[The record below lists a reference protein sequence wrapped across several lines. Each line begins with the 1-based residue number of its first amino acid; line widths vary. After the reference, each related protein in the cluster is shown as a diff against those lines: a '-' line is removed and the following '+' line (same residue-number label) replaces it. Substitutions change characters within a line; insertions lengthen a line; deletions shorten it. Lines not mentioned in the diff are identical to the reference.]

1 MIDDNSFTSRL
12 ACFHNSGLIAMWQP
26 VWMPVMAGDLFPFS
40 SMLARQGCVG
50 KKKAERW
57 RGGLI
62 GNCGVDQSVLIVL
75 IILVLTLSHSISS
88 DDVGAILTVEHVV
101 STKTT
106 LILH

>member
-1 MIDDNSFTSRL
+1 M
-12 ACFHNSGLIAMWQP
+12 
-26 VWMPVMAGDLFPFS
+26 
-40 SMLARQGCVG
+40 
-50 KKKAERW
+50 
-57 RGGLI
+57 I

>member
-1 MIDDNSFTSRL
+1 MISFPSLPCLQDKAVWAKRRL
-12 ACFHNSGLIAMWQP
+12 KGR
-26 VWMPVMAGDLFPFS
+26 G
-40 SMLARQGCVG
+40 
-50 KKKAERW
+50 
-57 RGGLI
+57 GGLI
-62 GNCGVDQSVLIVL
+62 GNCGVDQSVLIVI